1 MNLTQKQKQ
10 HAEKLYFLLD
20 GNVSRKEL
28 EDSALSAKHAYKV
41 RADGKRNAQLDRT
54 KESIQ
59 SSQDRKGSKRPAS
72 I

>member
-28 EDSALSAKHAYKV
+28 EDSALSAKH
-41 RADGKRNAQLDRT
+41 
-54 KESIQ
+54 S
-59 SSQDRKGSKRPAS
+59 
-72 I
+72 